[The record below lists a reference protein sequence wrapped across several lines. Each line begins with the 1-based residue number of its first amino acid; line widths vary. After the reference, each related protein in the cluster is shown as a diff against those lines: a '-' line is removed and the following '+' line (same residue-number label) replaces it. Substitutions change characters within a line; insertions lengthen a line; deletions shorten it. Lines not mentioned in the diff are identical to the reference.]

1 VAENNAWGRLP
12 KTEVH
17 LAKHGISAYFESQE
31 RVTGDVRRF
40 RVPYNPCVLDG
51 PILME
56 DYRGALMSVYREW
69 LGDAETGIE
78 KNIQNGWDRIR
89 VQGAHPLIADLDTS
103 GVLDFAYDKND
114 DALDC
119 VVKDFVER
127 LCALK

>member
-1 VAENNAWGRLP
+1 
-12 KTEVH
+12 
-17 LAKHGISAYFESQE
+17 
-31 RVTGDVRRF
+31 
-40 RVPYNPCVLDG
+40 
-51 PILME
+51 ME